1 MTIKTHKLESREV
14 IHEEISPRKG
24 VQSVCLQATN
34 KLGRALGTWRGWME
48 NFAMCFLTVEFALLV
63 TSVAQGVFYKKIG
76 ANQGTINESKNGEQV
91 VDWHR
96 RNH

>member
-1 MTIKTHKLESREV
+1 MKKFH
-14 IHEEISPRKG
+14 HEK
-24 VQSVCLQATN
+24 VFKVCSKRT
-34 KLGRALGTWRGWME
+34 KLGRVQGALWVHDGEAGWME
-48 NFAMCFLTVEFALLV
+48 KFAMCFLTVEFALLV